1 MQERST
7 NGRDKKRAEEFQQ
20 KNPTQKRNTKNEYAT
35 ADQEWTGRAVKLS
48 FEPKPMTPVSKN
60 HSGSR
65 ITYDSHS
72 EFINGT
78 VFTHTTFPITPP
90 LTHIRPPPPPPS
102 LSPRPRTTPAIFTA
116 HKKTENNYREN
127 SNSGLEPG
135 ERPLGRWQTLGAR
148 HEDGK
153 AHSAY

>member
-20 KNPTQKRNTKNEYAT
+20 KNLTQKRNTKNEYAT

-48 FEPKPMTPVSKN
+48 FEPRSMTPVSKN

-65 ITYDSHS
+65 ITYDS
-72 EFINGT
+72 T
-78 VFTHTTFPITPP
+78 VNSSMGPYSPTPHFQLP
-90 LTHIRPPPPPPS
+90 PSHPHPPPPPTPS

-116 HKKTENNYREN
+116 HKKPENNYREN

-135 ERPLGRWQTLGAR
+135 A
-148 HEDGK
+148 K
-153 AHSAY
+153 ASRTMANTWRTA

>member
-20 KNPTQKRNTKNEYAT
+20 KNLTQKRNTKNEYAT

-48 FEPKPMTPVSKN
+48 FEPRSMTPVSKN

-78 VFTHTTFPITPP
+78 VFTHTTFPITPLSP
-90 LTHIRPPPPPPS
+90 TSAPPHPPPYLPAHAQHQQY
-102 LSPRPRTTPAIFTA
+102 SPHTKNR
-116 HKKTENNYREN
+116 KTITGKIATVDWNPVK
-127 SNSGLEPG
+127 GL
-135 ERPLGRWQTLGAR
+135 
-148 HEDGK
+148 
-153 AHSAY
+153 